1 MPNWNQKPSSL
12 SWNRHE
18 RERRESVA
26 LNLESHQDSI
36 EWERDTFSK
45 QILKCTQE
53 GRRLRIVIVEV
64 LAWKRESMTN
74 VQHCSLE
81 GTLNGG
87 SVDQLT
93 YIHMPEQRFAK
104 ENWNRKVR

>member
-1 MPNWNQKPSSL
+1 M
-12 SWNRHE
+12 
-18 RERRESVA
+18 
-26 LNLESHQDSI
+26 
-36 EWERDTFSK
+36 
-45 QILKCTQE
+45 
-53 GRRLRIVIVEV
+53 IVEV

-81 GTLNGG
+81 GTLNSG

-93 YIHMPEQRFAK
+93 YIRMPEQRFAK